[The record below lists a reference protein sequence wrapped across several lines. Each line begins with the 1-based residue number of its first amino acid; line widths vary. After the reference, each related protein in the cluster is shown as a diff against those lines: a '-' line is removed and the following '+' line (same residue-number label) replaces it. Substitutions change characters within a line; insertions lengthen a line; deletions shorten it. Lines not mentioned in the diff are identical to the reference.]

1 MYKAQGKAQG
11 KAARGRMRRE
21 NHGGGPATR
30 TRTLNGEAGTAATA
44 ASPASPLRLDTQ
56 IKASSLRYRRNHER
70 LHVHAQRAPPSS
82 GRATDRSLDWRL
94 AARGMVPGTEA
105 GAVGGGDLAAGRAR
119 WSLAAGRGPSASVG
133 LSATGRFQSG
143 IRVSPTAATTSLS
156 TRARHPSALS
166 AHSTCPLVHSSTIPL
181 SLSSPSSSSPLAG
194 TPAAPSPPPPLAP
207 CIACLPQ

>member
-1 MYKAQGKAQG
+1 
-11 KAARGRMRRE
+11 MRRE

-70 LHVHAQRAPPSS
+70 LHAQRAPPSS

-105 GAVGGGDLAAGRAR
+105 GAVGGGDLAAGAAR

-156 TRARHPSALS
+156 TLARHPSALS
-166 AHSTCPLVHSSTIPL
+166 AHSTCPLVHSSTRPL